1 MKKLAC
7 FRVLIMFLLLADL
20 LKELGVVIFSQERIG
35 AKATLAF
42 VVVTGFSFIVIFVCR
57 PRVFY

>member
-20 LKELGVVIFSQERIG
+20 LEELGVVIFSLEGIG
-35 AKATLAF
+35 TKATLAF

-57 PRVFY
+57 LRVFC